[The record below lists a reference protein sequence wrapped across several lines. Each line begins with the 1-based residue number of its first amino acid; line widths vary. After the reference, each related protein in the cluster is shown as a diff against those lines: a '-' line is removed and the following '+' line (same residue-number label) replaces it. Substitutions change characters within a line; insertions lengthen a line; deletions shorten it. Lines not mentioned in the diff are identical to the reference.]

1 MTMRTTSDFKFSRL
15 SCKNRYPKQ
24 KASLYFLFVTK
35 VSMLI
40 SVEGDKALPQSPND
54 KISNI

>member
-1 MTMRTTSDFKFSRL
+1 MRTTFNFKFSHL

-24 KASLYFLFVTK
+24 KVSLYFLFVTK